1 MGGLSKSGDARPDGF
16 KPQPAVISTGMVLVI
31 GLGNPGGKYER
42 TRHNIGFDCL
52 NLMHAKMG
60 SPGLQA
66 KFEGQF
72 AKGKIGQRDV
82 CLVWP
87 LTFMNCS
94 GRCVSQFARFY
105 KIETENILV
114 ICDDLS
120 LPLGKLRVRKSGSSG
135 GQKGLSD
142 IIQALGTQDVPRLRI
157 GIDPTPEH
165 WETVDYVLSKFS
177 SGERAIVDVGLE
189 KAHDAVGTW
198 VREGIDS
205 AMNQFNRDSTPP
217 KLK

>member
-1 MGGLSKSGDARPDGF
+1 MSGGMGSVARAITDAGI
-16 KPQPAVISTGMVLVI
+16 ALIV
-31 GLGNPGGKYER
+31 GLGNPGTKYDR

-52 NLMHAKMG
+52 NRLQASMG

-72 AKGKIGQRDV
+72 AKGRIGQRDV

-105 KIETENILV
+105 KVEIENILV

-120 LPLGKLRVRKSGSSG
+120 LPLGKLRIRKTGSSG
-135 GQKGLSD
+135 GQKGLKD
-142 IIQALGTQDVPRLRI
+142 IIQSLGTQDVTRLRI
-157 GIDPTPEH
+157 GIDPTPAH
-165 WETVDYVLSKFS
+165 WDTADYVLSKFS
-177 SGERAIVDVGLE
+177 ASERAIVDEGLFRANE
-189 KAHDAVGTW
+189 AIATW
-198 VREGIDS
+198 LKEGVDS
-205 AMNQFNRDSTPP
+205 AMNIFNRESKPP
-217 KLK
+217 KA

>member
-1 MGGLSKSGDARPDGF
+1 MSGLGSFARAIADA
-16 KPQPAVISTGMVLVI
+16 GMALIV
-31 GLGNPGGKYER
+31 GLGNPGAKYDR

-52 NLMHAKMG
+52 NRLHASMG

-72 AKGKIGQRDV
+72 AKGRIGQRDV

-105 KIETENILV
+105 KVELENILV

-120 LPLGKLRVRKSGSSG
+120 LPLGKLRIRKSGSSG
-135 GQKGLSD
+135 GQKGLND
-142 IIQALGTQDVPRLRI
+142 IIQSLGTQDVTRLRI
-157 GIDPTPEH
+157 GIDPTPAH
-165 WETVDYVLSKFS
+165 WDTADYVLSKFS
-177 SGERAIVDVGLE
+177 ASERAIVDEGLFRADE
-189 KAHDAVGTW
+189 AIAIWLK
-198 VREGIDS
+198 EGVDS
-205 AMNQFNRDSTPP
+205 AMNIFNRESKPP
-217 KLK
+217 KA

>member
-1 MGGLSKSGDARPDGF
+1 MSGGMGSVARAITDA
-16 KPQPAVISTGMVLVI
+16 GMALIV
-31 GLGNPGGKYER
+31 GLGNPGTKYDR

-52 NLMHAKMG
+52 NRLQASMG

-72 AKGKIGQRDV
+72 AKGRIGQRDV

-105 KIETENILV
+105 KVEIENILV

-120 LPLGKLRVRKSGSSG
+120 LPLGKLRIRKTGSSG
-135 GQKGLSD
+135 GQKGLRD
-142 IIQALGTQDVPRLRI
+142 IIQSLGTQDVTRLRI
-157 GIDPTPEH
+157 GIDPTPAH
-165 WETVDYVLSKFS
+165 WDTADYVLSKFS
-177 SGERAIVDVGLE
+177 ASERAIVDEGLFRANE
-189 KAHDAVGTW
+189 AIATW
-198 VREGIDS
+198 LKEGVDS
-205 AMNQFNRDSTPP
+205 AMNIFNRESKPP
-217 KLK
+217 KA

>member
-1 MGGLSKSGDARPDGF
+1 MSGLSPLGDAIVD
-16 KPQPAVISTGMVLVI
+16 AGMAMVV
-31 GLGNPGGKYER
+31 GLGNPGAKYEK

-52 NLMHAKMG
+52 TRLLAKMG
-60 SPGLQA
+60 SPSVQA

-72 AKGKIGQRDV
+72 AKGRFGQRDV

-105 KIETENILV
+105 KIETKNILV

-120 LPLGKLRVRKSGSSG
+120 LPLGKIRIRKSGSSG
-135 GQKGLSD
+135 GQKGLND
-142 IIQALGTQDVPRLRI
+142 IIQSLGTQEVPRLRI

-165 WETVDYVLSKFS
+165 WETSDYVLSKFS
-177 SGERAIVDVGLE
+177 TNERNIVDDGISNAV
-189 KAHDAVGTW
+189 DAVVTW
-198 VREGIDS
+198 LSRGIDA
-205 AMNQFNRDSTPP
+205 AMNGFNRDSSPP
-217 KLK
+217 SK

>member
-1 MGGLSKSGDARPDGF
+1 MGGLSFPVVSDAN
-16 KPQPAVISTGMVLVI
+16 AGMAMVV
-31 GLGNPGGKYER
+31 GLGNPGAKYER

-52 NLMHAKMG
+52 NGVLPKMG
-60 SPGLQA
+60 STGLQA

-72 AKGKIGQRDV
+72 TKGRIGQREV

-105 KIETENILV
+105 KIETQNILV

-120 LPLGKLRVRKSGSSG
+120 LPLGKLRIRKSGSSG

-142 IIQALGTQDVPRLRI
+142 IIQSLGTQDIPRLRI
-157 GIDPTPEH
+157 GIDPTPEN
-165 WETVDYVLSKFS
+165 WETSDYVLSKFS
-177 SGERAIVDVGLE
+177 TSERAIVDDGLS
-189 KAHDAVGTW
+189 KAVEAIVSWLGN
-198 VREGIDS
+198 GIDV
-205 AMNQFNRDSTPP
+205 AMNGFNREQPP
-217 KLK
+217 SKDKKQ

>member
-1 MGGLSKSGDARPDGF
+1 MGGLSFPMVSDAN
-16 KPQPAVISTGMVLVI
+16 AGMAMVV
-31 GLGNPGGKYER
+31 GLGNPGAKYER

-52 NLMHAKMG
+52 NGVLPKMG
-60 SPGLQA
+60 SAGLQA
-66 KFEGQF
+66 KFEGQYT
-72 AKGKIGQRDV
+72 KGRIGQREV

-105 KIETENILV
+105 KIETQNILV

-120 LPLGKLRVRKSGSSG
+120 LPLGKLRIRKSGSSG

-142 IIQALGTQDVPRLRI
+142 IIQSLGTQDVPRLRI

-165 WETVDYVLSKFS
+165 WETADYVLSKFS
-177 SGERAIVDVGLE
+177 TSERAIVDDGLS
-189 KAHDAVGTW
+189 KAVDAIVSWLTN
-198 VREGIDS
+198 GIDV
-205 AMNQFNRDSTPP
+205 AMNGFNREQSPSKD
-217 KLK
+217 KKQ